1 MTNLSEHFTLEELT
15 ASEAAERLSID
26 NTPSDNIKKILK
38 ETAANMEL
46 VREVLGEEPIH
57 INSGYRSPT
66 LNRFIGGSSTSAHK
80 TGYAVDFKCPGFGT
94 PEQITRCI
102 QLSGIKYDQ
111 LIYEGSWVHISFAPE
126 MRQQT
131 LTATFNKGKA
141 SYSTFI

>member
-1 MTNLSEHFTLEELT
+1 MTNLSTHFTLEEFT
-15 ASEAAERLSID
+15 ASSEAERLSID
-26 NTPSDNIKKILK
+26 NTPSENIKRVLK
-38 ETAANMEL
+38 ETAEKMEK
-46 VREVLGEEPIH
+46 VREVLGNEAIH
-57 INSGYRSPT
+57 INSVYRSPT

-80 TGYAVDFKCPGFGT
+80 TGHAVDFKCPGFGT

-131 LTATFNKGKA
+131 LTAKFSKGKA